1 MIAAVAGIWFVLA
14 GLLGMRHEAR
24 VAHVFDPH
32 TGELRH
38 AHAMVG
44 HHAGDHSDYH
54 GTSDPGSDD
63 DTCAIATAL
72 HQSVCVGSA
81 PSIVSA
87 SCVEL
92 GSVQVRPVVSTIV
105 VSVYRLA
112 PKTSP
117 PTLV

>member
-1 MIAAVAGIWFVLA
+1 LLAAVAGIWLLLA

-24 VAHVFDPH
+24 VAHVFDRQ

-44 HHAGDHSDYH
+44 HHEGDHSDYH
-54 GTSDPGSDD
+54 GTSDPDSDN

-72 HQSVCVGSA
+72 HQSVCVGST

-87 SCVEL
+87 PSVEL
-92 GSVQVRPVVSTIV
+92 GSAQLRPIVATIT

-117 PTLV
+117 PTVA